1 MIIVQ
6 DRAEAAVR
14 ARGTFGVEDANRR
27 ATSSGDEVLLRE
39 AVPED
44 TSGLQSMFV
53 RCSRETIYLR
63 FHMAWP
69 TVPGWAV
76 ELLVGAGFVDRD
88 SRAIVAVEGE
98 NIVGHAMY
106 VKEQAEAREAEVAV
120 IVEDGRNSSGVGRL
134 LLSRITEE
142 ARRAGVEVL
151 TCTTLGDNYRLL
163 SIVRRAFPES
173 HTSYADGT
181 CSIRVPL
188 TPPEVEETVGRENIR

>member
-1 MIIVQ
+1 MIVQ
-6 DRAEAAVR
+6 DRLEVTLEAR
-14 ARGTFGVEDANRR
+14 EKDADRR
-27 ATSSGDEVLLRE
+27 ASASFAGEVLVRE
-39 AVPED
+39 AVSED
-44 TSGLQSMFV
+44 VGALREMFV

-76 ELLVGAGFVDRD
+76 ELLLRAGDVEPDK
-88 SRAIVAVEGE
+88 RAIVAVEGE

-106 VKEQAEAREAEVAV
+106 VKERTKACEAEVAV
-120 IVEDGRNSSGVGRL
+120 IVEDGWHSSGVGRL
-134 LLSRITEE
+134 LLSRIAEE

-163 SIVRRAFPES
+163 SIVRRAFPGS
-173 HTSYADGT
+173 RTLYADGA

-188 TPPEVEETVGRENIR
+188 TLPEVEERVGRRNIR